1 MYIIMKKNTFYTI
14 IFSITLI
21 LILILFYLFYNGR
34 SNTKESMNAD
44 NITVVS
50 GYWNVGNK
58 HGSKKYDE
66 WFKKSL
72 KINQRY
78 IFFCDENANDYIRSF
93 RGNLETIFINYPIS
107 DFYTNKYAT
116 ENWIDP
122 KHVPSKEL
130 GMIWNEKIHMLK
142 VAKDMDENP
151 TDFYVWSDAG
161 IAPYRE
167 NEPPQVRLNL
177 KDVDSLPKDKL
188 CYSYVSDSY
197 HNFAATCLIIHRD
210 IIDDFHDKYYE
221 LLSNCNDNWKCG
233 SDQYIFT
240 KMMNKYPDMFYKISE
255 GYGTNLVELYEKYV

>member
-1 MYIIMKKNTFYTI
+1 MKRKTFYIIVFSI
-14 IFSITLI
+14 IFI
-21 LILILFYLFYNGR
+21 LILILFYFFYNR
-34 SNTKESMNAD
+34 PSNAKESMITD

-58 HGSKKYDE
+58 YGNKKYDD
-66 WFKKSL
+66 WFKNTL

-78 IFFCDENANDYIRSF
+78 IFFCDNGTNDYIRSF
-93 RGNLETIFINYPIS
+93 RGNLETIFINYTIS

-142 VAKDMDENP
+142 KAKDADKTP
-151 TDFYVWSDAG
+151 TDFYIWSDAG

-167 NEPPQVRLNL
+167 TEPPTVRLNL

-188 CYSYVSDSY
+188 CYSHVNDSY

-210 IIDDFHDKYYE
+210 AIDNFHDKYYK
-221 LLSNCNDNWKCG
+221 LLSECNDGWKCG

-240 KMMNKYPDMFYKISE
+240 KMMNKYPELFYKLSD
-255 GYGTNLVELYEKYV
+255 GYGGNLLKLYEKYV